1 MGKRQKESEF
11 MRTLLFAFSGLAL
24 AASIL
29 ASAAPPA
36 SAVETL
42 GAAVP
47 AVFSSLTKV
56 SQRCTLWEHRCRQ
69 RYPAGGW
76 RSRRCMALHACG

>member
-1 MGKRQKESEF
+1 MHK
-11 MRTLLFAFSGLAL
+11 LLFAFSGFAL
-24 AASIL
+24 AAAIL

-42 GAAVP
+42 GVAAP
-47 AVFSSLTKV
+47 AVSSSLTKA
-56 SQRCTLWEHRCRQ
+56 SWRCTLWEHRCRQ